1 MRRNNTEKLE
11 DVLGQVLKQNHL
23 DEKLYETRVINSW
36 AVVLGENIMRYT
48 TNIYF
53 NNKKLYV
60 TLSSSV
66 LRHELFLTRT
76 EIRNSLNKYVGAD
89 VLKEKVFQ

>member
-89 VLKEKVFQ
+89 VLKEIVFQ

>member
-89 VLKEKVFQ
+89 VLKEIVFL

>member
-1 MRRNNTEKLE
+1 MRRNNTDKLE

-89 VLKEKVFQ
+89 VLKEIVFQ

>member
-66 LRHELFLTRT
+66 LCHELFLTRT

-89 VLKEKVFQ
+89 VLKEIVFQ

>member
-89 VLKEKVFQ
+89 VLKEIVLQ

>member
-36 AVVLGENIMRYT
+36 AVVLGENIMRYI

-89 VLKEKVFQ
+89 VLKEIVFQ

>member
-89 VLKEKVFQ
+89 VVKEIVFQ